1 MSMRLAVIPQTS
13 HIMRG
18 NSAGAVSAFVCTQN
32 GAMPMIFHIFLVVPA
47 INGKCRGA

>member
-1 MSMRLAVIPQTS
+1 MLMRLVAHLQTS

-32 GAMPMIFHIFLVVPA
+32 GAMPVAGRGHALFMAVLI
-47 INGKCRGA
+47 INEL